1 MKATVKVAYFDGTGL
16 HKPREVV
23 EVSAPNPYVEII
35 KEKAN
40 PAPEVVTE
48 EEAAEPKK
56 SKPAK
61 KKG

>member
-35 KEKAN
+35 KEKAK
-40 PAPEVVTE
+40 PEPE

>member
-23 EVSAPNPYVEII
+23 EISAPNPYVEII
-35 KEKAN
+35 KEKAK
-40 PAPEVVTE
+40 PESE
-48 EEAAEPKK
+48 EEAAEKK

>member
-35 KEKAN
+35 KEKAK
-40 PAPEVVTE
+40 PEPVTE
-48 EEAAEPKK
+48 EEKAEPKK

>member
-35 KEKAN
+35 KEKAKS
-40 PAPEVVTE
+40 ESE
-48 EEAAEPKK
+48 EEKAEPKK

>member
-23 EVSAPNPYVEII
+23 EISAPNPYVEII
-35 KEKAN
+35 KEKAK
-40 PAPEVVTE
+40 PESVT

>member
-35 KEKAN
+35 KEKAK
-40 PAPEVVTE
+40 PEPVT
-48 EEAAEPKK
+48 EEAAEKK

>member
-35 KEKAN
+35 KEKAK
-40 PAPEVVTE
+40 PEPE
-48 EEAAEPKK
+48 EEAAEKK

>member
-35 KEKAN
+35 KEKAK
-40 PAPEVVTE
+40 PESE
-48 EEAAEPKK
+48 EEKAEPKK

>member
-35 KEKAN
+35 KEKAK
-40 PAPEVVTE
+40 PEPVTE

>member
-23 EVSAPNPYVEII
+23 EISAPNPYVEII
-35 KEKAN
+35 KEKAK
-40 PAPEVVTE
+40 PESVTE

>member
-35 KEKAN
+35 KEKAK
-40 PAPEVVTE
+40 PAPEEIPE
-48 EEAAEPKK
+48 EKAEPKK
-56 SKPAK
+56 NKPK
-61 KKG
+61 KKEG